1 MSELNQ
7 YLATDMQ
14 LAWEEWHRDCGV
26 EDDEIPGV
34 NASFSRGYRSGVAST
49 RWMLQSALPHLAR
62 AEQTPEVERLIQ
74 RIKAALE

>member
-26 EDDEIPGV
+26 EDDEIPSV
-34 NASFSRGYRSGVAST
+34 NAFFSRGY
-49 RWMLQSALPHLAR
+49 
-62 AEQTPEVERLIQ
+62 
-74 RIKAALE
+74 